1 MTDAELIAAV
11 NEVFT
16 ESLEIPPEKL
26 VPEAH
31 IFTDL
36 GFDSLD
42 VVDLIVALQ
51 HKFRIRV
58 RNDERVRS
66 VRTMQD
72 LYGYLL
78 QVKGEQEGGD
88 FVASAGE

>member
-1 MTDAELIAAV
+1 MND
-11 NEVFT
+11 NEIIRLTNQVF
-16 ESLEIPPEKL
+16 EQEFEVPPDKIT
-26 VPEAH
+26 PEAH

-36 GFDSLD
+36 GLDSLD

-51 HKFRIRV
+51 KKFGVKV

-72 LYGYLL
+72 LYDYLI
-78 QVKGEQEGGD
+78 QVREEQQPTEK
-88 FVASAGE
+88 